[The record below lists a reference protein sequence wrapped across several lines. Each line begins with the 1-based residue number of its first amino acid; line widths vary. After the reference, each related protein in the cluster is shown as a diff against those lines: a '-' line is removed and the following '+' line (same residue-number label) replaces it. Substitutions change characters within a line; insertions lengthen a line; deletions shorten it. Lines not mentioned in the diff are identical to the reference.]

1 MDGMKKLAP
10 NLTQQIDMYWSVTSQ
25 GKKGISA
32 FEVFPDGAAKLI
44 FRFSDSGCRMVLIG
58 PSTEKACVEIDAAS
72 EYVGIRFRAGQTPY
86 FADITPAELV
96 NNHAELTHLQG
107 VPIESLAE
115 RMLALPNVSERQRV
129 IADMVRGLRPLVRDD
144 RCRLAAGLLEAHDGQ
159 LRVSELAAQLN
170 LTNRS
175 LERMFLD
182 HMAIT
187 PKRLSRLVRLRHL
200 LSKLQNQSF
209 TSLADLS
216 QTCGYA
222 DQSHMIK
229 DFRALTGRL
238 PGDPDA
244 ALARQVIGKPETRIV
259 HRYRS

>member
-1 MDGMKKLAP
+1 MVVTKKTGQDLA
-10 NLTQQIDMYWSVTSQ
+10 QRIDTSWSVTNR
-25 GKKGISA
+25 GKKEILA
-32 FEVFPDGAAKLI
+32 FEVLPDGVAKLI

-58 PSTEKACVEIDAAS
+58 PSTEKASVEIDGAS
-72 EYVGIRFRAGQTPY
+72 EYIGIRFRAGQTPY
-86 FADITPAELV
+86 LADITPAELV
-96 NNHAELTHLQG
+96 NNHAELSHFQG

-115 RMLALPNVSERQRV
+115 RMLALPNSSERRRV
-129 IADMVRGLRPLVRDD
+129 MEDMVRGLRPLVRDD
-144 RCRLAAGLLEAHDGQ
+144 RCRLAADLLEAHCGR
-159 LRVSELAAQLN
+159 LRVGELAAQLN
-170 LTNRS
+170 LTKRS

-182 HMAIT
+182 HLAIT
-187 PKRLSRLVRLRHL
+187 PKRMSRLVRLRHL

-229 DFRALTGRL
+229 DFRDLTGRL
-238 PGDPDA
+238 PGEPDA
-244 ALARQVIGKPETRIV
+244 ALTRQVNGNLKTRIV